1 MHCAF
6 PYFFFS
12 PFDLNSAIHDVNSLE
27 LFRSAFFTLFNP
39 QALKLQKGNKT
50 KTDLEIE
57 EEKRPQ
63 GTSREVRKKEDCRRE
78 AETPK

>member
-1 MHCAF
+1 M
-6 PYFFFS
+6 
-12 PFDLNSAIHDVNSLE
+12 NSLE
-27 LFRSAFFTLFNP
+27 HFRSAFFTLFNP

-63 GTSREVRKKEDCRRE
+63 GTSREVRRKEHYRRE
-78 AETPK
+78 AKTPKHSQLPSSSSLIKHFGVKLI